1 MFDDVKL
8 AGLVRQGRKVEC
20 PVCGKCHMSE
30 IYRDFHNSGIGS
42 HIRAKHPE
50 LEREVISASKRI
62 SKQEK
67 EREESERKEKELRP
81 KRKFTV
87 SGEFLD
93 EVMGEL
99 NSLIG
104 CMEAYYIQAGCDKGA
119 MELIGKI
126 ENMHM
131 EAKARGETAE
141 GGV

>member
-1 MFDDVKL
+1 MFDDAKL
-8 AGLVRQGRKVEC
+8 AGLVRQGHKVEC
-20 PVCGKCHMSE
+20 PICGKYHMSQ
-30 IYRDFHNSGIGS
+30 IYRDFHNSGIGA

-81 KRKFTV
+81 KRQFIV

-104 CMEAYYIQAGCDKGA
+104 CMEAYYTQGGCDKGA
-119 MELIGKI
+119 LELIEQI
-126 ENMHM
+126 ENMHI
-131 EAKARGETAE
+131 EAKARGETTE